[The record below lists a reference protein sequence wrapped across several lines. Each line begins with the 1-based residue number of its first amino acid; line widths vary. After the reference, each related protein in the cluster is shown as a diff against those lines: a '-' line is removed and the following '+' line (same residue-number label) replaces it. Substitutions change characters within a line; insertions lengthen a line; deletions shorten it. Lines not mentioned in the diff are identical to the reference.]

1 MTDLRRDRLL
11 ELLADKTIF
20 GLSAEELVELETL
33 KKQFPEWEKDFSL
46 ELAATAI
53 GLSNL
58 DVSEDLPANLRARI
72 FANADEFFIRKEES
86 EKVASVALPVEKTIV
101 SSTAENAGNAAEA
114 APHRPF
120 WHWLGWGLAAAACVT
135 LAFILWS
142 TRDRNQPEIVKDPET
157 ARTPETVQTPQVV
170 QIPENVRT
178 PEAVKTPEIA
188 QIPEPVKTPESVVK
202 SPEPVRTPEPLKTL
216 EPTRSPKTAATPEIT
231 RTPEPVKTPAPVLTA
246 AQRREQLI
254 ASAPDVIQT
263 NWTSAKDDKRVLG
276 DVVWSNAQ
284 QKGYIRLRGMPAL
297 DAGKETYQLWIVD
310 DERDEKTPVSAGL
323 FSVSGTGEIIVP
335 INAQLRIIKPK
346 QFAITKE
353 KAGGV
358 VVSKP
363 DRIVAVAKI

>member
-11 ELLADKTIF
+11 ELLADQTIF
-20 GLSAEELVELETL
+20 GLSAEELVELKTL

-86 EKVASVALPVEKTIV
+86 EKVASAALPVEKTIA
-101 SSTAENAGNAAEA
+101 SSTAESADNAAA
-114 APHRPF
+114 APNRPF
-120 WHWLGWGLAAAACVT
+120 WHWLGWGLAAASCVT
-135 LAFILWS
+135 LAFIIWS
-142 TRDRNQPEIVKDPET
+142 TRDRNQPEIVN
-157 ARTPETVQTPQVV
+157 APETVQTPETVQSPEVV
-170 QIPENVRT
+170 QIPETVRT

-188 QIPEPVKTPESVVK
+188 QIPEPAKTPESVVK
-202 SPEPVRTPEPLKTL
+202 SPEPLKTPEP
-216 EPTRSPKTAATPEIT
+216 TRNPKTAATPEVIS
-231 RTPEPVKTPAPVLTA
+231 TPEPVKTPAPVLTA

-297 DAGKETYQLWIVD
+297 NAGKETYQLWIVD

>member
-1 MTDLRRDRLL
+1 MTDLQRNRLL
-11 ELLADKTIF
+11 ELLADQTIF
-20 GLSAEELVELETL
+20 GLSAEEFVELEAL

-58 DVSEDLPANLRARI
+58 DVSEDLPANLRARV
-72 FANADEFFIRKEES
+72 FANADEFFTRKEES
-86 EKVASVALPVEKTIV
+86 EKVANAAMPAEKTII
-101 SSTAENAGNAAEA
+101 SSAAESVGNTA
-114 APHRPF
+114 DATPNRPF
-120 WHWLGWGLAAAACVT
+120 WEWLGWGLAAAACIA
-135 LAFILWS
+135 LAITLWS
-142 TRDRNQPEIVKDPET
+142 TRDRNQPEIVKDTET
-157 ARTPETVQTPQVV
+157 VRTPETVQTPEVV
-170 QIPENVRT
+170 QIPET
-178 PEAVKTPEIA
+178 VKTPELA

-202 SPEPVRTPEPLKTL
+202 SPEPVRTPEPLKTP
-216 EPTRSPKTAATPEIT
+216 EPGRTPKTVVTPEII

-263 NWTSAKDDKRVLG
+263 NWTSAKGGKRVLG

-284 QKGYIRLRGMPAL
+284 QKGYVRLSGMQIL

-310 DERDEKTPVSAGL
+310 DERNEKTPVSGGL
-323 FSVSGTGEIIVP
+323 FNVSGTGEIIIP

-346 QFAITKE
+346 QFAISKE

-358 VVSKP
+358 VVTKP